1 MKLFNIPTMFLFAVI
16 SMAYSCSPKWNYAN
30 PDYKVKYLFER
41 DGCRV
46 YRFYDR
52 GEYVYFTNCTG
63 EITYRDSTNV
73 IKNMIH
79 KNEK

>member
-16 SMAYSCSPKWNYAN
+16 SMAYSCSPKWNDAN

-46 YRFYDR
+46 P
-52 GEYVYFTNCTG
+52 VL
-63 EITYRDSTNV
+63 
-73 IKNMIH
+73 
-79 KNEK
+79 